1 MIFDLISLLFL
12 SEFHFEM
19 MEKMIFELNHNVHF
33 KCFCPVFNKSV
44 NSFCVSTSCLSPCS
58 VQWLFTRFTILLKY
72 FGFFTTSLLH
82 FWIDNMA
89 YANYFN
95 TKVTELR
102 FRCLAW
108 TVQLHNLNQNI
119 EFQIYEDEN
128 NSSIDFEMVFR
139 DNNGSNIGSIMFN
152 NIDVSDQLV
161 QVVQHIINIQMYT
174 SGVQVRK
181 NI

>member
-1 MIFDLISLLFL
+1 
-12 SEFHFEM
+12 
-19 MEKMIFELNHNVHF
+19 
-33 KCFCPVFNKSV
+33 
-44 NSFCVSTSCLSPCS
+44 
-58 VQWLFTRFTILLKY
+58 
-72 FGFFTTSLLH
+72 
-82 FWIDNMA
+82 MA

-108 TVQLHNLNQNI
+108 IVQLHNLNKNI

-139 DNNGSNIGSIMFN
+139 DNSGSNIGSIMFN

-174 SGVQVRK
+174 SGVQVRRYIIYTF

>member
-1 MIFDLISLLFL
+1 
-12 SEFHFEM
+12 
-19 MEKMIFELNHNVHF
+19 
-33 KCFCPVFNKSV
+33 
-44 NSFCVSTSCLSPCS
+44 
-58 VQWLFTRFTILLKY
+58 
-72 FGFFTTSLLH
+72 
-82 FWIDNMA
+82 MA

-152 NIDVSDQLV
+152 NIDVNDQLV

-181 NI
+181 YI